1 MKDLEMVYSQRKPA
15 AAKAGSVRHTYL
27 QTTRLHPTSSKLETM
42 LGLGFLR
49 LLFSFWF
56 CD

>member
-27 QTTRLHPTSSKLETM
+27 QTTRLHPTSSKLEIM
-42 LGLGFLR
+42 LGLVVWVF
-49 LLFSFWF
+49 
-56 CD
+56 